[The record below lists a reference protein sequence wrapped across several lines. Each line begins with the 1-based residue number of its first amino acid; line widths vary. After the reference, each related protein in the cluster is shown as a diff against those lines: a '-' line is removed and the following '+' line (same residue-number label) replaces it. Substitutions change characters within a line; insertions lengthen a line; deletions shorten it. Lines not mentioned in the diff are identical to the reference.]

1 MTNKYK
7 RVAYNSYFYQ
17 ALLPKGDA
25 DPALKIRELIEKE
38 GVANP
43 FWCGDLQKAMKMART
58 KKGNSGININITA
71 NTFLIETLKKRLAKA
86 KANNVKNPAM
96 NRLRRKVVG
105 VFGKAKSSK
114 RTA

>member
-1 MTNKYK
+1 MFLYIF
-7 RVAYNSYFYQ
+7 V
-17 ALLPKGDA
+17 PVPGCD
-25 DPALKIRELIEKE
+25 
-38 GVANP
+38 
-43 FWCGDLQKAMKMART
+43 C
-58 KKGNSGININITA
+58 GININITA

>member
-17 ALLPKGDA
+17 AVLPKGDA

-38 GVANP
+38 GVATP
-43 FWCGDLQKAMKMART
+43 FWCGDLKKAMKMART
-58 KKGNSGININITA
+58 KKANSGINQNITA
-71 NTFLIETLKKRLAKA
+71 NTFLIETLKKRLAKVR
-86 KANNVKNPAM
+86 ANNAKNPAL
-96 NRLRRKVVG
+96 NSLRRKVVG
-105 VFGKAKSSK
+105 VFGKAKSSV